1 MSRVLSTAFCV
12 ALLAATAGAFA
23 LTEKAKLQLSPIY
36 RTLIAPKV
44 FSPTCD
50 CATSAAYIRFRLRK
64 SDTLSVWMERGGKR
78 ASTLVSN
85 RHYHA
90 GEVSLRFDGLSDSG
104 QTLPDGTYEPVIH
117 FRSSHLTLHLPKP
130 AWIELDTKP
139 PVLHIRRGIRAQ
151 ISPDGDG
158 RRDAFHV
165 HFRLSEPGH
174 GILLL
179 AGRQVWFTRGL
190 HELGTL
196 TWDGKLDGHPVRPGS
211 YVLSASAQDA
221 AGNRAKPKPVAVV
234 TVRYIELGSSRV
246 EVEPGKRFAIAV
258 STDARSYTWLFAR
271 GHGTAHTRTLRLR
284 APAKRG
290 AYRLYVTE
298 NGHSASALVVVG

>member
-1 MSRVLSTAFCV
+1 VARVLSTAFCV

-44 FSPTCD
+44 FSPTCR
-50 CATSAAYIRFRLRK
+50 CATSAAYIRFRLRR
-64 SDTLSVWMERGGKR
+64 SDTLSVWMERNGKR
-78 ASTLVSN
+78 AATLVSN

-90 GEVSLRFDGLSDSG
+90 GEVVLRFDGRSDSG
-104 QTLPDGTYEPVIH
+104 LRLADGIYQPVIH

-130 AWIELDTKP
+130 AWIELDTKA
-139 PVLHIRRGIRAQ
+139 PVLHIRRGIHTE

-179 AGRQVWFTRGL
+179 DGRQVWFTRGL

-196 TWDGKLDGHPVRPGS
+196 TWDGKIDGRPAPPGN
-211 YVLSASAQDA
+211 YVLSASAQDQ
-221 AGNRAKPKPVAVV
+221 AGNRAKAVRIAVV
-234 TVRYIELGSSRV
+234 TVRYIELGRSRV
-246 EVEPGKRFAIAV
+246 DVKPGKRFAISV
-258 STDARSYTWLFAR
+258 ITDAPNYTWLFAR
-271 GHGTAHTRTLRLR
+271 GSDTSRARTLRLR
-284 APAKRG
+284 APKHRG
-290 AYRLYVTE
+290 TYKLYVTE
-298 NGHSASALVVVG
+298 RGHSASAVVVVG